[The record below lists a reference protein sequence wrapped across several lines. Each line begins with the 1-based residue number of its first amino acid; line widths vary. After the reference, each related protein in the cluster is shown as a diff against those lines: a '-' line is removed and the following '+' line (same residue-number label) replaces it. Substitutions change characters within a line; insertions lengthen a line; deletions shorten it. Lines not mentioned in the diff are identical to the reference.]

1 MSGSTT
7 LTYGH
12 GVSAFLSMCL
22 VLLLFTGSF
31 TAVSIPFHAA
41 FAYSSP
47 AVTTNSS
54 INKEIPPQAKSFI
67 LNQIVNKSKAAIVV
81 GFVDP
86 SGTRIFSFGNMSK
99 AHNIPVN
106 ENTLFD
112 IGSITKTFTTLLLAD
127 MVKTRI
133 SKFKR
138 SYREVSAC

>member
-67 LNQIVNKSKAAIVV
+67 LNQIVNKSKEQSLWALSIRVALAYSALEICQK
-81 GFVDP
+81 
-86 SGTRIFSFGNMSK
+86 RITY
-99 AHNIPVN
+99 P
-106 ENTLFD
+106 
-112 IGSITKTFTTLLLAD
+112 
-127 MVKTRI
+127 
-133 SKFKR
+133 
-138 SYREVSAC
+138 